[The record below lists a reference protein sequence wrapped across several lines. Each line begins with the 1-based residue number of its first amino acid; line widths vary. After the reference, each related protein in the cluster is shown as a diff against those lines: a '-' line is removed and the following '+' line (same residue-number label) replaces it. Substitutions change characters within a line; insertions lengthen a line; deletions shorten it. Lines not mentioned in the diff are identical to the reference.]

1 MLAGLV
7 DGLVLLRG
15 LGLLRTRL
23 RLGGRRTGRSRALRP
38 PHCKM
43 PEDAVRDAED
53 ARDLVQ
59 HLGVALEQQQ
69 VVRALALVVDLVSE
83 LSPSPDVVPLPG
95 AVAALDRLARARDD
109 LVLPILL
116 EVRVEQQNLVVVH
129 VPDPLPSVWSAP
141 PGVAARVARREAKQE
156 ARRV

>member
-7 DGLVLLRG
+7 DGLGLLRG
-15 LGLLRTRL
+15 LLRGRL
-23 RLGGRRTGRSRALRP
+23 RLGGWRAGRRRALRAP
-38 PHCKM
+38 DGQM
-43 PEDAVRDAED
+43 PKDAVRDAED

-116 EVRVEQQNLVVVH
+116 EVRVEQQQNLVVVH